1 MAVLIHE
8 RPEGELVVRC
18 LQPLLCHRRSLDVPV
33 PRRETPY
40 PPDPFRRRGRRRPPP
55 AGLRVSPPARFD
67 VQCLHGVPVA
77 APVSARGSPRTPG
90 AGTVRRLVT
99 LGRKA
104 ARRAAGDP
112 PV

>member
-40 PPDPFRRRGRRRPPP
+40 PLTRREELQKLG
-55 AGLRVSPPARFD
+55 
-67 VQCLHGVPVA
+67 
-77 APVSARGSPRTPG
+77 GSPIP
-90 AGTVRRLVT
+90 
-99 LGRKA
+99 
-104 ARRAAGDP
+104 
-112 PV
+112 